1 MPAPCCASTEIRG
14 LPDAPRLTAWL
25 LIPTLLFLF
34 LITSC
39 GPSRDS
45 IQPTTGL
52 DSLQTLSAA
61 GEVPLPQRWWEEFN
75 DPQLETLIDS
85 ALTRNFNL
93 AAAWER
99 FRQAE
104 FVLKREKGIRW
115 PQFEGGAQSAISR
128 PQPDFAGGENIQF
141 GASAQYEVDLWGRIG
156 TGLRAEAYR
165 ARASLADYRTASLSV
180 AAEVSLTWF
189 RLKAARQQ
197 LALAEEQ
204 IQTNEDIFRLIRARF
219 GGGQVRAVDILR
231 QQQLLESTRNQRL
244 IFEQNVALLEHQLA
258 ILLGKQPQAVEPPEA
273 RDFPSL
279 PALPATGLP
288 LELVRRRPDIQ
299 QAYLTLHAADRDYA
313 TAVRAKY
320 PRLSLRLSGQQRA
333 NDYESLFQEWAYT
346 LAGNIVAP
354 LFYGGSL
361 SAEAKRSEAARQE
374 AIYNYGQ
381 TVLTAFQEVEDALVQ
396 EQVQAGRLEILE
408 KQLDLAQKTNGQLRN
423 EFLNGFSPYL
433 DVLLGLDQEQQL
445 KRDLIDARLAQLE
458 IRVGLYRALAGSF
471 ETEREIARTSE
482 EKTKP

>member
-1 MPAPCCASTEIRG
+1 MILSG
-14 LPDAPRLTAWL
+14 
-25 LIPTLLFLF
+25 
-34 LITSC
+34 C
-39 GPSRDS
+39 GPSRSS
-45 IQPTTGL
+45 IEPTTGL
-52 DSLQTLSAA
+52 DSLQTLSSA
-61 GEVPLPQRWWEEFN
+61 GTVPLPQQWWQSFD
-75 DPQLETLIDS
+75 DPALHTLIDS
-85 ALTRNFNL
+85 ALTRNYNL
-93 AAAWER
+93 AATWER
-99 FRQAE
+99 FRQAQ
-104 FVLKREKGIRW
+104 FVYKREKGNRW
-115 PQFEGGAQSAISR
+115 PQFEAGAQSAISR

-156 TGLRAEAYR
+156 TGLRAEQFR
-165 ARASLADYRTASLSV
+165 ARASLADYQTASLSL
-180 AAEVSLTWF
+180 AAEVSLAWF

-244 IFEQNVALLEHQLA
+244 LFMRDVALLENQLA
-258 ILLGKQPQAVEPPEA
+258 VLLGRQPQAKDAPEA
-273 RDFPSL
+273 LDFPDL
-279 PALPATGLP
+279 PELPATGLP

-299 QAYLTLHAADRDYA
+299 QAYLSLQAADRDYA

-354 LFYGGSL
+354 LFYGGAL
-361 SAEAKRSEAARQE
+361 SAEANRNKSVRQE

-381 TVLTAFQEVEDALVQ
+381 SVLTAFREVEDAIVREEVQ
-396 EQVQAGRLEILE
+396 TTRLATLE
-408 KQLDLAQKTNGQLRN
+408 KQLTLAQKTNGQLRN

-433 DVLLGLDQEQQL
+433 DVLIGLDQEQQL
-445 KRDLIDARLAQLE
+445 KRDLIDARLEQLE
-458 IRVGLYRALAGSF
+458 IRVGLYRALAGPF
-471 ETEREIARTSE
+471 ETQRELALTSE
-482 EKTKP
+482 KTTP